1 MGLILLVLIGFMP
14 GYYALDLNHPGKAI
28 EVKSGAE
35 FVLQNLPESKLQ
47 ENPKLKSDL
56 DQIVASLSGKSDFSE
71 VPEKE
76 RWKLRQSMFDS
87 RQLIQK
93 MNLTP
98 ELHAKLTGP
107 IRNFTHALEYVPFW
121 VILGVAVALGLGT
134 TIGYERIVVTIAEKI
149 GKTHLTYGQ
158 GASAELVAA
167 ITIAAADLLHMPV
180 STTHVLSSGIAGTMV
195 ANKSGVQP
203 ATLKRIALAW
213 VLTLPA
219 SVSISAG
226 LFFIG
231 NLIV

>member
-1 MGLILLVLIGFMP
+1 M
-14 GYYALDLNHPGKAI
+14 
-28 EVKSGAE
+28 
-35 FVLQNLPESKLQ
+35 
-47 ENPKLKSDL
+47 
-56 DQIVASLSGKSDFSE
+56 
-71 VPEKE
+71 
-76 RWKLRQSMFDS
+76 
-87 RQLIQK
+87 
-93 MNLTP
+93 
-98 ELHAKLTGP
+98 KLTGP
-107 IRNFTHALEYVPFW
+107 INNFTHALEYVPFW

-226 LFFIG
+226 LFFLG